1 MLKASDN
8 IPAKGFN
15 IKSNV
20 IAEIT
25 KKTANPKEILFQA
38 YDASS
43 NKALWVNGK
52 QSFSVKPTE
61 TKGLP
66 LSLIIKATGMY
77 VSFLFDFVY
86 LHRLS
91 SRICLRDKL
100 VFHSVTS
107 LIYTDQMLDI
117 NKVVNSRP
125 RLIGTPA

>member
-1 MLKASDN
+1 MAKTNIVLKASDK

-25 KKTANPKEILFQA
+25 KKTTNPKEIFFQA
-38 YDASS
+38 FDASS
-43 NKALWVNGK
+43 SKALWVNGK
-52 QSFSVKPTE
+52 QAFSVKPTE

-77 VSFLFDFVY
+77 VLYMSDFPP

-91 SRICLRDKL
+91 GRIFLRDTNVYSLCYKL
-100 VFHSVTS
+100 D
-107 LIYTDQMLDI
+107 LYKPDI
-117 NKVVNSRP
+117 
-125 RLIGTPA
+125 

>member
-77 VSFLFDFVY
+77 VLFLFCFI
-86 LHRLS
+86 LS
-91 SRICLRDKL
+91 T
-100 VFHSVTS
+100 F
-107 LIYTDQMLDI
+107 TDCQAEFACGIKQCFIL
-117 NKVVNSRP
+117 
-125 RLIGTPA
+125 LQA